1 MIILKIIGCI
11 LTIISSSLIGY
22 IYGKS
27 YKDRL
32 ENLIYL
38 ENCIRILET
47 EIMYGANPLPEA
59 LENVYKKG
67 NEKVSFIFNEI
78 SQSLKECKSGEVL
91 ECFLIISDTM
101 KKDLNFKKE
110 DVEVFTNLGRSIG
123 SSNRKD
129 QEKNFKLILAQ
140 IKALQKE
147 ARLEKEKNEK
157 MFKNLGFLSGLAIVI
172 ILL

>member
-1 MIILKIIGCI
+1 MIILKIIGCTLI
-11 LTIISSSLIGY
+11 VLSSSLIGY

-27 YKDRL
+27 YKERL

-38 ENCIRILET
+38 ENCIKILET

-59 LENVYKKG
+59 LKNVYKKG
-67 NEKVSFIFNEI
+67 NKKVSFIFDRI
-78 SQSLKECKSGEVL
+78 SQALKEHKSGEVL
-91 ECFLIISDTM
+91 ECFLMVSDTM
-101 KKDLNFKKE
+101 KKNLNFKKE
-110 DVEVFTNLGRSIG
+110 DVEVFTNLGRTIG

-129 QEKNFKLILAQ
+129 QEKSFKLILAQ

>member
-1 MIILKIIGCI
+1 MILKLIGSTLI
-11 LTIISSSLIGY
+11 VLSSSLIGY

-27 YKDRL
+27 YKERL

-38 ENCIRILET
+38 ENCIKILET
-47 EIMYGANPLPEA
+47 EIMYGASPLPEA
-59 LENVYKKG
+59 LENVYNKG
-67 NEKVSFIFNEI
+67 NQKVSFIFALI
-78 SQSLKECKSGEVL
+78 SKALKKNKDGDVL
-91 ECFLIISDTM
+91 ECFLTVVENM
-101 KKDLNFKKE
+101 KKDLNLKKE
-110 DVEVFTNLGRSIG
+110 DIEVFLNLGRTIG
-123 SSNRKD
+123 SSGRKD

-157 MFKNLGFLSGLAIVI
+157 LFKNLGFLSGLAIVI

>member
-1 MIILKIIGCI
+1 MTTLK
-11 LTIISSSLIGY
+11 LTGSFLIVLSSSLIGY

-27 YKDRL
+27 YRERL

-38 ENCIRILET
+38 ESCIKILET

-59 LENVYKKG
+59 LKNVHNKG
-67 NEKVSFIFNEI
+67 NKKVSFIFNLI
-78 SQSLKECKSGEVL
+78 SRELKINKSGNVL
-91 ECFLIISDTM
+91 TCFLTVVDIM
-101 KKDLNFKKE
+101 KKDLNYKKE
-110 DVEVFTNLGRSIG
+110 DIEVFLNLGRTLG
-123 SSNRKD
+123 ASSRKD

-140 IKALQKE
+140 IKSLEKE

-157 MFKNLGFLSGLAIVI
+157 MFKNLGFLSGLAIVV